1 MISLLKRFVKL
12 LPFYWVSLIVIIF
25 DQISKYIVRN
35 SIEPGEII
43 KLSPKLI
50 WLTLVQNTGAA
61 FSFSF
66 GNPLL
71 NRILF
76 IIISTLAIA
85 FIIYLSIK
93 SKSRIEI
100 ISFALILGGAIG
112 NLIDRILIGSVTDF
126 IWCDFPDIIMTRW
139 PIFNIADSSIVIAIG
154 LMIISMLF
162 QKEPRK
168 EPQKAPHKELH
179 KEPQREKE

>member
-1 MISLLKRFVKL
+1 MIGILKRFVKL
-12 LPFYWVSLIVIIF
+12 LPFYWVSLIVIIL
-25 DQISKYIVRN
+25 DQISKYVARN

-76 IIISTLAIA
+76 IIISTLAIIL
-85 FIIYLSIK
+85 IIYMSIK
-93 SKSRIEI
+93 SKNRMEI
-100 ISFALILGGAIG
+100 LSFALIIGGAIG
-112 NLIDRILIGSVTDF
+112 NLIDRILMGSVTDF
-126 IWCDFPDIIMTRW
+126 IWCDFPDVIMTRW
-139 PIFNIADSSIVIAIG
+139 PIFNLADSSIVIAIF
-154 LMIISMLF
+154 LMIVSMLF
-162 QKEPRK
+162 NKEKHKEPHE
-168 EPQKAPHKELH
+168 EPHEELH
-179 KEPQREKE
+179 KELQREKE

>member
-1 MISLLKRFVKL
+1 MISLLKRFLKL
-12 LPFYWVSLIVIIF
+12 LPFYWVSLIVIIL
-25 DQISKYIVRN
+25 DQISKYVVRN
-35 SIEPGEII
+35 SIEQGEII

-76 IIISTLAIA
+76 IIISIIAIIL
-85 FIIYLSIK
+85 IIYMSIK
-93 SKSRIEI
+93 SKNKMEI
-100 ISFALILGGAIG
+100 LSFALIIGGAIG
-112 NLIDRILIGSVTDF
+112 NLIDRIFMGSVTDF
-126 IWCDFPDIIMTRW
+126 IWCDFPDVIMTRW

-154 LMIISMLF
+154 LMIVSMLF
-162 QKEPRK
+162 
-168 EPQKAPHKELH
+168 HKEGH
-179 KEPQREKE
+179 KESHKMPHEESQREKE

>member
-1 MISLLKRFVKL
+1 MVSLLNKFVKL

-25 DQISKYIVRN
+25 DQISKYVVRN
-35 SIEPGEII
+35 SIDPGEII
-43 KLSPKLI
+43 KLTPKLI

-76 IIISTLAIA
+76 IIISTLAIIL
-85 FIIYLSIK
+85 IIYMSIK
-93 SKSRIEI
+93 SKNRIEI
-100 ISFALILGGAIG
+100 LSFALIIGGAIG
-112 NLIDRILIGSVTDF
+112 NLIDRIIMGSVTDF
-126 IWCDFPDIIMTRW
+126 IWCDFPDVIMTRW
-139 PIFNIADSSIVIAIG
+139 PIFNIADSSIVIAIF

-162 QKEPRK
+162 HKERER
-168 EPQKAPHKELH
+168 EPQEEPHQDKE
-179 KEPQREKE
+179 

>member
-1 MISLLKRFVKL
+1 MIILLKKIVKL
-12 LPFYWVSLIVIIF
+12 LPFYWVSLIVIIL
-25 DQISKYIVRN
+25 DQVSKYVARN

-76 IIISTLAIA
+76 IIISTLAI
-85 FIIYLSIK
+85 ILITYMSIK
-93 SKSRIEI
+93 SKNKMEI
-100 ISFALILGGAIG
+100 FSFALILGGAIG
-112 NLIDRILIGSVTDF
+112 NLIDRIIMGSVTDF
-126 IWCDFPDIIMTRW
+126 IWCDFPDVIMTRW
-139 PIFNIADSSIVIAIG
+139 PIFNIADSSIVIAVG
-154 LMIISMLF
+154 LMIVSMLF
-162 QKEPRK
+162 QKSVK
-168 EPQKAPHKELH
+168 KSAAY
-179 KEPQREKE
+179 

>member
-1 MISLLKRFVKL
+1 MISILKRFVKL
-12 LPFYWVSLIVIIF
+12 LPFYWVSLIVIIL
-25 DQISKYIVRN
+25 DQISKYVVRN

-76 IIISTLAIA
+76 IIISTLAIIL
-85 FIIYLSIK
+85 IIYMSIK
-93 SKSRIEI
+93 SKNRMEI
-100 ISFALILGGAIG
+100 LSFALIIGGAIG
-112 NLIDRILIGSVTDF
+112 NLIDRILMGSVTDF
-126 IWCDFPDIIMTRW
+126 IWCDFPDVIMTRW
-139 PIFNIADSSIVIAIG
+139 PIFNLADSSIVIAIF
-154 LMIISMLF
+154 LMIVSMLF
-162 QKEPRK
+162 NKEKHKEPHE
-168 EPQKAPHKELH
+168 EPHEELH
-179 KEPQREKE
+179 KELQREKE